1 MSGHDRRSI
10 RCIERCTYG
19 LARRLMAFARRSSLR
34 SCARCT
40 QDRLQY
46 IARHEHGPERLD
58 ARAPHGSDPSDPAR
72 RSARAQKA
80 TSRRQS
86 NLIESG
92 LDSLAV
98 TQLMLA
104 IEEATGVWTDES
116 LLTPENLETAETLA
130 ASIYEYVAHA

>member
-1 MSGHDRRSI
+1 MSGNGWTR
-10 RCIERCTYG
+10 
-19 LARRLMAFARRSSLR
+19 
-34 SCARCT
+34 
-40 QDRLQY
+40 
-46 IARHEHGPERLD
+46 ERLAD
-58 ARAPHGSDPSDPAR
+58 LIHRILRDDLLASAPDLTP
-72 RSARAQKA
+72 K
-80 TSRRQS
+80 S

-130 ASIYEYVAHA
+130 ASICEHVARG